1 MGSSKPPV
9 EFLVGAAFV
18 LVALACATA
27 ALTLSATAGVVA
39 LAVTV
44 ATFSAWSR
52 HLVVGPAIGVM
63 AWCFATG
70 FLLNGMGE
78 LTLTWPDD
86 EARLVGFLAVGTMGS
101 ACGTVGSVC
110 GTVRRRRHR
119 MRNRRRPSALVTRRH
134 CPGKSPV
141 DDEWRP
147 DRERRPGPDNSQ

>member
-9 EFLVGAAFV
+9 ELLIGGAFV

-27 ALTLSATAGVVA
+27 ALTMSATAGVAV
-39 LAVTV
+39 LAVTA

-52 HLVVGPAIGVM
+52 RLVVGPAIGVM

-86 EARLVGFLAVGTMGS
+86 EARLLGFLAVGTVGS
-101 ACGTVGSVC
+101 ACGTVGSAC
-110 GTVRRRRHR
+110 GTARRRL
-119 MRNRRRPSALVTRRH
+119 RRRARRRGPALMERR
-134 CPGKSPV
+134 CPGEFRKTG
-141 DDEWRP
+141 EWLP
-147 DRERRPGPDNSQ
+147 DREPHSGPDNSQ